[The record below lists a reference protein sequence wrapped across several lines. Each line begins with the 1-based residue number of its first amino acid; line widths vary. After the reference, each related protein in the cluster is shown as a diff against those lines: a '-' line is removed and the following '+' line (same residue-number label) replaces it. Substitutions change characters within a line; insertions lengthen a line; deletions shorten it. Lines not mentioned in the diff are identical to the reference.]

1 MAIKTLVT
9 ADDFGFTQNINRAI
23 FEAYEKSR
31 VTELSLM
38 VDSYGT
44 DEAVKYIHNNKVQN
58 VGLHFSL
65 IRVSNGIKILR
76 GKDYDDILEKWSGNQ
91 LAKAFDEEVKIFE
104 QETGF
109 KPKHIIG
116 HKQIA
121 LHPKLVE
128 YIGNYCVK
136 NCCYARSNVT
146 HKTLQATAVP
156 EGFNIGRTTGEKFTF
171 QYGSPEE
178 MYNKY
183 KKDIQNAKQKH
194 DFKSAEFVFHPG
206 YAGEFEKQLTSFIQE
221 RIDDINFLLSDYFLK
236 LIKEEHL
243 ELVTSSEI

>member
-1 MAIKTLVT
+1 MSIKTLIT
-9 ADDFGFTQNINRAI
+9 ADDFGFTANINRAI
-23 FEAYEKSR
+23 CGAYEKSR

-44 DEAVKYIHNNKVQN
+44 DEAIKYIRDNNIQN

-65 IRVSNGIKILR
+65 LRVSKGMKILR
-76 GKDYDDILEKWSGNQ
+76 SKDYDDILESWTKDQ
-91 LAKAFDEEVKIFE
+91 LTKAFDEEVEIFE
-104 QETGF
+104 KKIGF

-136 NCCYARSNVT
+136 NNCYARSNVV
-146 HKTLQATAVP
+146 HKTLQTAAVP
-156 EGFNIGRTTGEKFTF
+156 KNFNIGRVTDEKFTF
-171 QYGSPEE
+171 RFGTPEE
-178 MYNKY
+178 MYNLY

-206 YAGEFEKQLTSFIQE
+206 YAGEFEKGLTSFIQE
-221 RIDDINFLLSDYFLK
+221 RIDDINFLLRYKFSVIRSFL
-236 LIKEEHL
+236 
-243 ELVTSSEI
+243 EIN